1 MNEYNALVIQEGQT
15 ETLKTFGNSVEEAVD
30 NLVMIEGIT
39 FLHWIQD
46 VKLQE
51 QWDFDEDLVP
61 LRALRKRIPDYVDMS
76 FGVKHVTTH

>member
-30 NLVMIEGIT
+30 TLVMMEGIT
-39 FLHWIQD
+39 FLHWIKD

-61 LRALRKRIPDYVDMS
+61 LRALRKRIPDYVNMS

>member
-30 NLVMIEGIT
+30 NLVMMEGIT
-39 FLHWIQD
+39 FLHWIKD

>member
-30 NLVMIEGIT
+30 NLVMMEGIT
-39 FLHWIQD
+39 FLHWIKD

-61 LRALRKRIPDYVDMS
+61 LRALRKRIPDYVNMS

>member
-30 NLVMIEGIT
+30 NLVMMEGIT